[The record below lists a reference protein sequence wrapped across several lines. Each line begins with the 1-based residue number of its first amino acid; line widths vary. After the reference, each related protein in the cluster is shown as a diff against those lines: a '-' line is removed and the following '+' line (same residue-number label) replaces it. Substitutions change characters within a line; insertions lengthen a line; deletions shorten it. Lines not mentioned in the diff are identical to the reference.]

1 MVVWCKNEAGSQKT
15 FLKKFSKKYWQLTN
29 SVVFYIQIKGNALQ
43 HEREVHTM
51 NNNTNIFDNYTDADW
66 DAMYESYLQDKGE
79 QDLPTTY
86 EWGLY

>member
-1 MVVWCKNEAGSQKT
+1 M
-15 FLKKFSKKYWQLTN
+15 KKLSKKYWQPTE

-66 DAMYESYLQDKGE
+66 DAMYESYLQDHGV